1 MEKSEKNEL
10 LLRYFADI
18 RVKEPTIKSLTKKK
32 KEYEPPRFMS
42 VSEAADQLVKIL
54 EQKRVEGIAE
64 DSLAFTE
71 SSICVGVA
79 RVGHE
84 TQTIVVCKLSE
95 MVGRDLGLPL
105 HSMVIPSKELHPLE
119 IEYLQQFSE
128 TPLT

>member
-1 MEKSEKNEL
+1 M
-10 LLRYFADI
+10 
-18 RVKEPTIKSLTKKK
+18 KK

-54 EQKRVEGIAE
+54 EQKRIEGFTD

-105 HSMVIPSKELHPLE
+105 HSMVIPAKELHPLE
-119 IEYLQQFSE
+119 IEYLQQFCE
-128 TPLT
+128 MPLT

>member
-1 MEKSEKNEL
+1 
-10 LLRYFADI
+10 
-18 RVKEPTIKSLTKKK
+18 
-32 KEYEPPRFMS
+32 MS
-42 VSEAADQLVKIL
+42 VCEAADQLVKIL
-54 EQKRVEGIAE
+54 EQKRMEGFAE

-71 SSICVGVA
+71 ASICIGVA

-105 HSMVIPSKELHPLE
+105 HAMVIPSKELHPLE

-128 TPLT
+128 KPLT

>member
-1 MEKSEKNEL
+1 
-10 LLRYFADI
+10 
-18 RVKEPTIKSLTKKK
+18 
-32 KEYEPPRFMS
+32 MS

-54 EQKRVEGIAE
+54 EQKRMEGLAE
-64 DSLAFTE
+64 DSLAYTE

-84 TQTIVVCKLSE
+84 TQTIVACTLRE

-119 IEYLQQFSE
+119 IEYLQQFY
-128 TPLT
+128 